1 MASSEVVTS
10 GVAAQAAWLHE
21 TGLLASA
28 QSKPHRA
35 YDGATTAADAGGKR
49 WQQQQPTQQ
58 QQSQHRAHRPLR
70 RRRSRAQPRLPPQP
84 LLGRPVVVADYRAM
98 KERSRQKQHQQQY
111 QWGRQGRR
119 RRVQRIHE
127 AAVAGARRV
136 RKLEDPHMVD
146 FDGERLGALPLLE
159 RRRRA
164 QRDRCGSNSSSKM
177 DATAPR
183 GRSGGGGGGGDASA
197 AAASHGLLRLHT
209 RLPQAPQRRPWRL
222 RLPNNRRQSPVSHTR
237 PLQQLPSSVADIRMR
252 RFHAAGASKLQP
264 GSPDGG
270 TVSSSDRS
278 GSSRSSNCSDS
289 DCSECRRRRGGVGAD
304 TYDSRLKAAVAATGA
319 AARAVQPQQGEDPA
333 VTLPLAKLQSRRQY
347 RMPHSARSSGTAATA
362 RRVGVAAL
370 PSPSNY
376 SKGLQRAR
384 RASAPESSVEQMRR
398 REQRAHKEHG
408 KHGYVR
414 PQAITPLPPHN
425 VMEDMSAAI
434 AWEKYK
440 SQRKLARKRA
450 AAAPDEEEQQPVE
463 GAETAADREL
473 VAAAQRQRERMRRV
487 KARAARLGLPADRN
501 MWARHVAGVHGLLA
515 QDTEQ
520 LKRLMNSTV
529 GHTGTRPSPSTS
541 CSH

>member
-1 MASSEVVTS
+1 M
-10 GVAAQAAWLHE
+10 
-21 TGLLASA
+21 
-28 QSKPHRA
+28 
-35 YDGATTAADAGGKR
+35 
-49 WQQQQPTQQ
+49 
-58 QQSQHRAHRPLR
+58 
-70 RRRSRAQPRLPPQP
+70 
-84 LLGRPVVVADYRAM
+84 
-98 KERSRQKQHQQQY
+98 
-111 QWGRQGRR
+111 
-119 RRVQRIHE
+119 QRIHE

-136 RKLEDPHMVD
+136 RKLEDPHMVG

-164 QRDRCGSNSSSKM
+164 QRDRRGGSSSSKM
-177 DATAPR
+177 EATAPR
-183 GRSGGGGGGGDASA
+183 GRSGGGGGDATA

-209 RLPQAPQRRPWRL
+209 RVPQAPQRRPWRL
-222 RLPNNRRQSPVSHTR
+222 RLPNNRRQSPVSHAR

-278 GSSRSSNCSDS
+278 GSSSGSNCSDS
-289 DCSECRRRRGGVGAD
+289 DCSECRRRRGGGGAD
-304 TYDSRLKAAVAATGA
+304 TYDSRLEAAVAATGA
-319 AARAVQPQQGEDPA
+319 AARAVQPEPGENPA
-333 VTLPLAKLQSRRQY
+333 VALPLAKLQSRRQY
-347 RMPHSARSSGTAATA
+347 RMPHSARSSGAAATA

-384 RASAPESSVEQMRR
+384 RASAPESSVEQMRQR

-450 AAAPDEEEQQPVE
+450 AAAAGTEAADEEEQQPVE
-463 GAETAADREL
+463 GDETAADREL

-529 GHTGTRPSPSTS
+529 GHTGALAPHLQPPAHTEWGRATTEES
-541 CSH
+541 CLPCLHVSRRCAHLVATPALWVRFAVRDCGGYCYRER